1 MRRGLK
7 IIGLL
12 PFGVH
17 LIFCIGIGFLGSLIW
32 SVAIPLLITLFVAGH
47 GLCSPDKKWRV
58 AGWSSL
64 ILLTLMLCYLGF
76 NNDYFYLSEV
86 YIAGFYF
93 IYFSLSTH
101 IDHTRLYR
109 SDFYNI
115 SCVRSMNHLTI
126 SDINTTMRCCCY
138 NITRLRVTYSC
149 PSHECKCCSETA
161 IASCQ
166 TIAYKSGTVETVW
179 SACTPYIRFSKL
191 AVCSAYD

>member
-7 IIGLL
+7 IVGLL

-17 LIFCIGIGFLGSLIW
+17 LIFCIGIGFLDSLIW

-64 ILLTLMLCYLGF
+64 ILLKLVLCYLGF

-93 IYFSLSTH
+93 IYFSVVYGLNMLQ
-101 IDHTRLYR
+101 RKR
-109 SDFYNI
+109 
-115 SCVRSMNHLTI
+115 
-126 SDINTTMRCCCY
+126 
-138 NITRLRVTYSC
+138 
-149 PSHECKCCSETA
+149 P
-161 IASCQ
+161 
-166 TIAYKSGTVETVW
+166 
-179 SACTPYIRFSKL
+179 
-191 AVCSAYD
+191 